1 MMLNT
6 KTRDKIGPTIDE
18 LKEHFVQLNEAGT
31 GNDDDIEDNLN
42 ANEHDYND
50 AILNDAISEEEVL
63 TASTKLRTNKSPGTL
78 HGKTI
83 CGTF

>member
-42 ANEHDYND
+42 AMSMTTMTPY
-50 AILNDAISEEEVL
+50 
-63 TASTKLRTNKSPGTL
+63 
-78 HGKTI
+78 
-83 CGTF
+83 